1 MHRIPRLFAAL
12 GFAVVFA
19 SPSPSAQTKGGKLPR
34 TPDGHPDLQ
43 GIWDFRSATPLE
55 RPARFAGREFM
66 TPDEV
71 VEYERLALEREDGR
85 PPDDAR
91 SPQDQSV
98 HPVWWLDYGKKVVKT
113 ARTSLIVDPPD
124 GKIPAMTEAG
134 KERVAAR
141 RAEARTHGPAD
152 SYENRSLFERCLTRG
167 VPDGMLPGP
176 YNNNMQLLQTPGHVV
191 IFTEM
196 IHDARVIPMDGRPH
210 TSPTVRAWMG
220 DSRGRWDGDTL
231 VVDTLN
237 FTDKTNFRGSGANL
251 HLVERFTRVDR
262 DTLEYRFTVDD
273 PTTWTRSWTV
283 AYPMVKAEGPIYDT
297 PATRGTTA
305 SATSSRARGGK
316 KSTRKKPREKT
327 VAAPWRRSRRHCWMR
342 CWSRGP
348 TRATVSSPKSRTCPS
363 RRSTSN
369 RTPRSGGR
377 ASSCSTSSS
386 PAC

>member
-34 TPDGHPDLQ
+34 TADGHPDLQ

-134 KERVAAR
+134 KERAAAR
-141 RAEARTHGPAD
+141 RAAARTHGPAD

-176 YNNNMQLLQTPGHVV
+176 YNNNMQLLQTPGHIV

-231 VVDTLN
+231 VVDTVN
-237 FTDKTNFRGSGANL
+237 FTDKTNFRGSGASL
-251 HLVERFTRVDR
+251 HVVERFTRVDA

-273 PTTWTRSWTV
+273 PATWTRPWTV
-283 AYPMVKAEGPIYDT
+283 AYPMVKADGPIYEYACHEGNYGLRDILSGARWEEKHT
-297 PATRGTTA
+297 EETA
-305 SATSSRARGGK
+305 K
-316 KSTRKKPREKT
+316 KKP
-327 VAAPWRRSRRHCWMR
+327 
-342 CWSRGP
+342 
-348 TRATVSSPKSRTCPS
+348 
-363 RRSTSN
+363 
-369 RTPRSGGR
+369 
-377 ASSCSTSSS
+377 
-386 PAC
+386 